1 MVRLIYSVN
10 FLFTDLGISGEAWGD
25 PGMFVDPRGE
35 TPQVDCARG
44 SLMVDNQDEE
54 RMMLCSYCWQSIHLQ
69 RDESGCFH
77 VCGHY
82 VARLENQSCYIEV
95 AGADVDL
102 EESS

>member
-1 MVRLIYSVN
+1 M
-10 FLFTDLGISGEAWGD
+10 FGD
-25 PGMFVDPRGE
+25 VRGE

-44 SLMVDNQDEE
+44 SLMIDNQDEAG
-54 RMMLCSYCWQSIHLQ
+54 MMLCSYCWQPIHLQ

-82 VARLENQSCYIEV
+82 VARLENQSCYVEV